1 MPDLPEIEVLRRD
14 LEKEVVTRR
23 IKDVEVRNTRNAMK
37 AIRRHG
43 RRKDFQALLEGAK
56 VERVDRVGRRLLFDL
71 DNSNTLVVD
80 LGTSGLLLKT
90 SASDEVVTHTHVTI
104 GFTIGG
110 QLRLVDAKQSSEI
123 YAVPTA
129 ETEGLREDIATAI
142 DPLMH
147 QVTWQHFSELL
158 SDRDAAMKE
167 LLTDEKF
174 VVGLGDIY
182 SDEVLWSAG
191 LRYDR
196 SSSKLSSQD
205 VRRLYRGLMETLQD
219 AVRARGTS
227 LDEAGFKDLHGDP
240 GQYQLELKVFECEG
254 DACKRCRSTVVK
266 EQFNGRDTYLCAQCQ
281 S

>member
-23 IKDVEVRNTRNAMK
+23 IKEVEIRNTRNAMK

-43 RRKDFQALLEGAK
+43 RRKEFQELLVGAK
-56 VERVDRVGRRLLFDL
+56 VERVDRAGRLLLLEL
-71 DNSNTLVVD
+71 DNENTLVID

-90 SASDEVVTHTHVTI
+90 SASDEVVTHTHVVI

-110 QLRLVDAKQSSEI
+110 QMRLVDTKQTSEI
-123 YAVPTA
+123 FVLPTS
-129 ETEGLREDIATAI
+129 ETETLRDEAVASI
-142 DPLMH
+142 DPLTH
-147 QVTWQHFSELL
+147 QVTWQHFSEILEQ
-158 SDRDAAMKE
+158 RDSAMKE

-196 SSSKLSSQD
+196 PSSQLSSQD

-219 AVRARGTS
+219 AVRTRGTT
-227 LDEAGFKDLHGDP
+227 LGEDGFRDLHGDP
-240 GQYQLELKVFECEG
+240 GQYQLELKVYECEG
-254 DACKRCRSTVVK
+254 EACRRCRSTVMK
-266 EQFNGRDTYLCAQCQ
+266 EEFNGRATYLCVQCQ